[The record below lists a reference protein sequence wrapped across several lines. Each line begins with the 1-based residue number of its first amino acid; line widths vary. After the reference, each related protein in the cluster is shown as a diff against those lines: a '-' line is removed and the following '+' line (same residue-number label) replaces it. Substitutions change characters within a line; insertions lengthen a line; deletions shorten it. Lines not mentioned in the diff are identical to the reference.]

1 MGDIQKQI
9 GKQFADSQKES
20 KEQFSASQTES
31 REQFASSQ
39 KQMADKFSE
48 ALKISAKP
56 KLTRTQPTFT
66 PKHDIDDY
74 ELYRKFKK
82 DFQHFISDVDK
93 DNWEDKIEWLQRCV
107 KDDAHRRIKEV
118 TIDEAGYNNAFEIL
132 DTKYLCTNKIKNN
145 IFHYIHKAYRKNEPN
160 L

>member
-1 MGDIQKQI
+1 
-9 GKQFADSQKES
+9 
-20 KEQFSASQTES
+20 
-31 REQFASSQ
+31 
-39 KQMADKFSE
+39 MADKFSE

-66 PKHDIDDY
+66 PKNDIDDY

-82 DFQHFISDVDK
+82 EFQHYISGVDK
-93 DNWEDKIEWLQRCV
+93 DNWEDKIQWLQRCV
-107 KDDAHRRIKEV
+107 KDDAYRLIKEV

-132 DTKYLCTNKIKNN
+132 DTKYLCTNKIKDD
-145 IFHYIHKAYRKNEPN
+145 IFHFIHTFFIPNTGKNHSTLSSKLISLRIYIQELTDSGFLALDP